1 MSGLQGGILP
11 VRVIDLEH
19 GKPHRAPEIVFPGQR
34 PAREARARG
43 GRGVRRMRRP
53 SRNGEDSG

>member
-19 GKPHRAPEIVFPGQR
+19 GKPHRAPEIVSGTATRKGSPCTRWQR
-34 PAREARARG
+34 SLEKAKAFL
-43 GRGVRRMRRP
+43 
-53 SRNGEDSG
+53 

>member
-19 GKPHRAPEIVFPGQR
+19 GKPHRAPEIVSGTATRKGSPCTRWQR
-34 PAREARARG
+34 SLEKAKAFLQWEG
-43 GRGVRRMRRP
+43 
-53 SRNGEDSG
+53 